1 VRAHDILGSAPGIIL
16 GVIIARLMPPR
27 IGYWLARV
35 IASAMA
41 KRRTFMFTTARAN
54 LSHVVPEATDEELD
68 DLARRAIAHAGR
80 TYYDM
85 FRLSAED
92 YQRGRV
98 PLSIRVSEW
107 LAVRQALADDRG
119 TVLVGPHM
127 SNFDLAAQWIASQG
141 FEIQGLS
148 LPSPSNGARLV
159 NALRRHHGVVMTP
172 LSIAALRTAVKRLR
186 HGGLV
191 MTGADRPVS
200 LMDELALFFGAP
212 ARLPTGHVRLALQTD
227 ARIVVACCILEKN
240 GQTAAGDASGACCYR
255 IEFAAPLEMETA
267 PGQESAARVS
277 HANVRHNVQRVLE
290 VAEEMI
296 RQAPDQWLM
305 FVPVWE
311 DEAEKGASD
320 KESSGAS
327 ETMGTE
333 S

>member
-1 VRAHDILGSAPGIIL
+1 MRIHDILGSPPGILL

-41 KRRTFMFTTARAN
+41 RRRSFMFINARAN
-54 LSHVVPEATDEELD
+54 LSRVVPEATDEELD

-98 PLSIRVSEW
+98 PLNIRIREW
-107 LAVRQALADDRG
+107 VAVRQALSDGRG

-141 FEIQGLS
+141 FDIQALS
-148 LPSPSNGARLV
+148 LPSPSTGARVV
-159 NALRRHHGVVMTP
+159 NALRRRRGIVMTP
-172 LSIAALRTAVKRLR
+172 LSVSALRAAIKRLR
-186 HGGLV
+186 AGGLV

-200 LMDELALFFGAP
+200 MMDELVPFFGAP
-212 ARLPTGHVRLALQTD
+212 ARLPTGHVRLALQTQ
-227 ARIVVACCILEKN
+227 ARIVVACCIMEKN
-240 GQTAAGDASGACCYR
+240 GQTATGDASGVCCYR
-255 IEFAAPLEMETA
+255 IQFAPPIEMEA
-267 PGQESAARVS
+267 ASDQESAARIS
-277 HANVRHNVQRVLE
+277 DANIRHNVRRVLE
-290 VAEEMI
+290 IIEDMI

-311 DEAEKGASD
+311 NATGKDTSD
-320 KESSGAS
+320 QELPEISDMLGIVP
-327 ETMGTE
+327 
-333 S
+333 